1 MARRSRV
8 RAAIRAMGSVV
19 ILLWLTLPASGQP
32 TADQVLS
39 SAGFSAEDKQR
50 VLDGEFVTASAKSV
64 SDRDLAVSM
73 AFLVKTSPETLSRL
87 VVTGSLITAD
97 AQVQAYSMFK
107 NPGSLA
113 DLAGLRITPAEAQAL
128 AGAKPGSSL
137 NLSTKEIAA
146 FHALPAGNREAVL
159 RQLQKMLLDRYQAYR
174 ASGLAGIKAYARGGG
189 IDRDLASDLRKATD
203 AAQNLAQYLPRFHA
217 LLLNYP
223 KGMDADMQ
231 ENFFWM
237 RSVIQGKPTYILQQT
252 LVAADGDARA
262 VVQRQFY
269 ASAGYNGEQ
278 AIAGFLP
285 VSNSTIV
292 VYSSHAFTDQVTGI
306 GGFAKRGIGSR
317 LMADSLRK
325 MFEASRTR
333 AVQ

>member
-1 MARRSRV
+1 MRSRMPAAV
-8 RAAIRAMGSVV
+8 RAVV
-19 ILLWLTLPASGQP
+19 SAVSLLWLAPTASGQP

-50 VLDGEFVTASAKSV
+50 VLNGEFVTASAKPV

-73 AFLVKTSPETLSRL
+73 AFLVKTSPAALSRL

-113 DLAGLRITPAEAQAL
+113 DLAGLRITPAEARAL

-137 NLSTKEIAA
+137 NLSAAEIAA
-146 FHALPAGNREAVL
+146 FHAVPAGNQEAVQE
-159 RQLQKMLLDRYQAYR
+159 QLQKMLLGRYQAYR
-174 ASGLAGIKAYARGGG
+174 ASGLSGIKPYARGGG
-189 IDRDLASDLRKATD
+189 VDRDLASDLHKATET
-203 AAQNLAQYLPRFHA
+203 AQNLAQFLPRFHA

-223 KGMDADMQ
+223 QGMDADMQ

-237 RSVIQGKPTYILQQT
+237 RSIIQGKPTYILQQT

-262 VVQRQFY
+262 VVQRHFY
-269 ASAGYNGEQ
+269 SSTGYNGEQ

-292 VYSSHAFTDQVTGI
+292 VYSSHVFTDQVTGF

-317 LMADSLRK
+317 LMADSLEK
-325 MFEASRTR
+325 IFEASRTR
-333 AVQ
+333 AVP

>member
-1 MARRSRV
+1 MRSRMPVAV
-8 RAAIRAMGSVV
+8 RAIVCAVS
-19 ILLWLTLPASGQP
+19 LLSLVLPASGQP

-50 VLDGEFVTASAKSV
+50 VLNGEFVTASAKPV

-73 AFLVKTSPETLSRL
+73 AFLMKTSPENLSRL
-87 VVTGSLITAD
+87 VVTGSLITTD

-128 AGAKPGSSL
+128 ASAKPGSSL
-137 NLSTKEIAA
+137 NLSAAEIAA
-146 FHALPAGNREAVL
+146 FRAVPAGDQEAVQQ
-159 RQLQKMLLDRYQAYR
+159 QLQKMLLGRYQAYR
-174 ASGLAGIKAYARGGG
+174 ASGLAGIKPYARGGG
-189 IDRDLASDLRKATD
+189 VDRDLAGDLRKATE
-203 AAQNLAQYLPRFHA
+203 AAQNLGQFLPRFHA
-217 LLLNYP
+217 LLLSYP
-223 KGMDADMQ
+223 QGMDADME

-237 RSVIQGKPTYILQQT
+237 RSIIQGKPTYILQQT

-269 ASAGYNGEQ
+269 ASTGYNGEQ

-285 VSNSTIV
+285 VSSSTIV
-292 VYSSHAFTDQVTGI
+292 VYSSHVFTDQVTGF

-317 LMADSLRK
+317 LMVDSLEK

-333 AVQ
+333 AVP